1 MVAALQEARTRSLK
15 LGDIKPENV
24 FVNEAGQIKVAN
36 IYSWPNEKASYQ
48 KVIEF
53 NSLQSNSLLAPED
66 MALLQTNHL
75 DNDGNEHSEIFAIG
89 ATIMS
94 AATLSNFASVY
105 QFKDNSVDI
114 AMLRDK
120 KTTFGEGEHYSDI
133 FKALILNLTTV
144 SPSERLGAD
153 ELWQFIAPFED
164 AIMRKEQF
172 VIPAAPPKVEYSY
185 KALKSRA
192 Y

>member
-1 MVAALQEARTRSLK
+1 M
-15 LGDIKPENV
+15 
-24 FVNEAGQIKVAN
+24 NEAGQIKVAN

-48 KVIEF
+48 RVIEF
-53 NSLQSNSLLAPED
+53 NSYNSNSLLAPED

-75 DNDGNEHSEIFAIG
+75 DNDGNEYSEIFAIG
-89 ATIMS
+89 ATILS
-94 AATLSNFASVY
+94 AATLSNFSSVY
-105 QFKDNSVDI
+105 HFKDHSIDI

-133 FKALILNLTTV
+133 FKALILNLTSV
-144 SPSERLGAD
+144 NPSERLGSD

-164 AIMRKEQF
+164 PIMRKEQF

-185 KALKSRA
+185 KALKNRA